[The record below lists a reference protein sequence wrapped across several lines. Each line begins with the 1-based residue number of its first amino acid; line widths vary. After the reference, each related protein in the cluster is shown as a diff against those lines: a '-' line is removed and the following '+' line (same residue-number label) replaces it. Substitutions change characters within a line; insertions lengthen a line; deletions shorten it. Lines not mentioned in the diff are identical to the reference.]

1 MPNQSPRTAAPPP
14 VASETAYE
22 LRLRLHAARQHVPET
37 INNLAANRRSVVL
50 FDQLSTLASSM
61 MDAGYSE
68 PEVDAAGLKLWRAVV
83 SATEAKRR
91 SA

>member
-1 MPNQSPRTAAPPP
+1 MPNLPSRPVAPPP
-14 VASETAYE
+14 VAAETAYE
-22 LRLRLHAARQHVPET
+22 LRIRLHAARQHVPET

-83 SATEAKRR
+83 TATQAKRG
-91 SA
+91 AA